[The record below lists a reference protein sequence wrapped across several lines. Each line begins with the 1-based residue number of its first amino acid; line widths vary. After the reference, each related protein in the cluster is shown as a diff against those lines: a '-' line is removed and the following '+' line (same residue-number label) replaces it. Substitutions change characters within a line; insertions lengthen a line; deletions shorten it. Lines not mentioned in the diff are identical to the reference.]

1 MLLTD
6 ALLVFLGGRHVGER
20 VHVVGVAAEDA
31 LVVHDVE
38 GFALVRLRLI
48 IEAHRV
54 GVGWLWLV
62 FGFAA
67 EDLGLGAFESL
78 V

>member
-1 MLLTD
+1 M
-6 ALLVFLGGRHVGER
+6 LVFLSGRHVGER

-31 LVVHDVE
+31 LVVHYVE
-38 GFALVRLRLI
+38 GFALVLVRLI

-67 EDLGLGAFESL
+67 EDLGLCAFESL